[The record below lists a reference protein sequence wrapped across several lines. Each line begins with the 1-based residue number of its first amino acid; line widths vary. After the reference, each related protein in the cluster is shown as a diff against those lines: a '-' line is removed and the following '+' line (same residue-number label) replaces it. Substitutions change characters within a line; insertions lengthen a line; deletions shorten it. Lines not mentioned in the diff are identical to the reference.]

1 MTNSENNFFF
11 QNFSE
16 KIFYGQNASIID
28 IDEVGKEG
36 SAFSCFQ
43 SSSKRVL
50 KRKHAELEEVAPP
63 EAEKK
68 SIFATIGQKLGFT
81 KRQAAAPL
89 KSVLS
94 PNSRNRRPTPG
105 KLDLSYEHD
114 DFAVTNMEREL
125 EHDFPPKKRVKFDE
139 ENLIVSSITYQRQ
152 TEAERSSQCMFNP
165 KHDEHKSFF
174 TKFIDF
180 TANLF

>member
-1 MTNSENNFFF
+1 M
-11 QNFSE
+11 
-16 KIFYGQNASIID
+16 D
-28 IDEVGKEG
+28 IDEAGKER
-36 SAFSCFQ
+36 SAFSCFE
-43 SSSKRVL
+43 SSTKRVL

-63 EAEKK
+63 KAEKK
-68 SIFATIGQKLGFT
+68 SFFTTIGQKLGFA
-81 KRQAAAPL
+81 KPQAAVPL

-105 KLDLSYEHD
+105 KLDLSCEHD
-114 DFAVTNMEREL
+114 DFTNMEREL

-139 ENLIVSSITYQRQ
+139 QNLIVSSITYQRQ
-152 TEAERSSQCMFNP
+152 SEEAQRFMYNP
-165 KHDEHKSFF
+165 KHDEHKSFI